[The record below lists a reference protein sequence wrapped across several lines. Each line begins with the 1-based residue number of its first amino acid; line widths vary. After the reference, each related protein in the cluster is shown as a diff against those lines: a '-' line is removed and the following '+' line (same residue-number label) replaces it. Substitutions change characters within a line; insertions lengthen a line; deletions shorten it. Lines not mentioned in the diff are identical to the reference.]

1 MSQELVEDG
10 GPGAARIL
18 RVAVVGAGGR
28 MGQEACRAV
37 EAAGDLEL
45 VARVEVDDD
54 PDALVRAG
62 PDVAVD
68 FTRPD
73 AVMGTLQRCVG
84 NGIHAV
90 VGTTGFTAERLATLR
105 GWLDQAPGVG
115 VLVAPNFSVG
125 AVLMMRFAELAAGHF
140 ESVEIVE
147 LHHPGKADAPS
158 GTARRTAERVAAA
171 RAAAGLG
178 PVPDATSPADLLPGA
193 RGADVSGVRVHGVRL
208 RGLVAHQEVLLGTT
222 GETLTIRHDSFDRV
236 SFMPGLLLGIR
247 SVAAAPGLT
256 VGLDRFLDLG

>member
-1 MSQELVEDG
+1 MSDVEV
-10 GPGAARIL
+10 PPAAAL
-18 RVAVVGAGGR
+18 RVAVVGAAGR

-37 EAAGDLEL
+37 EAAADLAL
-45 VARVEVDDD
+45 VARLDVGDD
-54 PDALVRAG
+54 PESLVAAR

-68 FTRPD
+68 FTHPD
-73 AVMGTLQRCVG
+73 AVMGTLERCVASR
-84 NGIHAV
+84 IHAV
-90 VGTTGFTAERLATLR
+90 VGTTGFTDERLTTLR
-105 GWLDQAPGVG
+105 GWLDQAPEVG

-125 AVLMMRFAELAAGHF
+125 AVLMMRFAELAAPHF

-178 PVPDATSPADLLPGA
+178 PVPDATSAADLLPGA
-193 RGADVSGVRVHGVRL
+193 RGAEVAGVHVHGVRL
-208 RGLVAHQEVLLGTT
+208 RGLVAHQEVLLGGT

-247 SVAAAPGLT
+247 SVVTAPGLT
-256 VGLDRFLDLG
+256 VGLDRFLDLA